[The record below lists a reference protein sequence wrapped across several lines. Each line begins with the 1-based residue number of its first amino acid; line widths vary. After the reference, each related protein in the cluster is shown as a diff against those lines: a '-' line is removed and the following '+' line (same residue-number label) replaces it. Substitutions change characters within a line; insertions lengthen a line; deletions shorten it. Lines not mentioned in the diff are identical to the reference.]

1 MDDDDS
7 DDEEARRKKKKK
19 MWDEEE
25 KARNDANESDYMEL
39 SHLVWDKVFIYIIYI
54 LKKQKSKS

>member
-7 DDEEARRKKKKK
+7 DDEEARKKKKKK

-25 KARNDANESDYMEL
+25 KARNEANEADYLEL
-39 SHLVWDKVFIYIIYI
+39 SHLVWDKVFTCINYI
-54 LKKQKSKS
+54 LKT